1 MPESRKVARR
11 WHLGTVLLL
20 ALLAGCASQP
30 PAPAQPATEARPTPS
45 PDRSKVT
52 RPRATEAPA
61 TAVLDP
67 ENNIFFKDNE
77 LRLDPEDGQKL
88 QRHAQRLKDNPKL
101 RVTLVGYA
109 DDQGS
114 RSIQL
119 AKAEQR
125 LDAVFQSLRR
135 MGVPVRQLKRYPVGR
150 EKTSPGCNM
159 ADCRDNMRRVELVY
173 WE

>member
-1 MPESRKVARR
+1 MPEGLDVTRR
-11 WHLGTVLLL
+11 WRAAGTVLLL
-20 ALLAGCASQP
+20 ALLAGCAGQP
-30 PAPAQPATEARPTPS
+30 PAQPGTEAATAS

-52 RPRATEAPA
+52 RPRVAEASA
-61 TAVLDP
+61 TAALDP
-67 ENNIFFKDNE
+67 DNNIFFKADE
-77 LRLDPEDGQKL
+77 LRLDVEDGQKL

-114 RSIQL
+114 PSIQL

-135 MGVPVRQLKRYPVGR
+135 MGVPARQLKRYPVGR
-150 EKTSPGCNM
+150 EKTSPGCNT
-159 ADCRDNMRRVELVY
+159 AECRDNMRRVELVY
-173 WE
+173 WD

>member
-1 MPESRKVARR
+1 MPENHKVARR
-11 WHLGTVLLL
+11 RLSGPLLLL
-20 ALLAGCASQP
+20 ALLAGCAGQP
-30 PAPAQPATEARPTPS
+30 SAPAKPATEAATPS
-45 PDRSKVT
+45 ADRSKAT
-52 RPRATEAPA
+52 KPRVVEAPE

-67 ENNIFFKDNE
+67 ENNIFFKADE

-88 QRHAQRLKDNPKL
+88 QRHAQRLKENPKL

-114 RSIQL
+114 RAIQL

>member
-1 MPESRKVARR
+1 MPESHKVTRR
-11 WHLGTVLLL
+11 WHIGTLSLL
-20 ALLAGCASQP
+20 ALLAGCAGQTS
-30 PAPAQPATEARPTPS
+30 APTQPATEAAPPS
-45 PDRSKVT
+45 VDRSRVA
-52 RPRATEAPA
+52 RPRVVEAPA
-61 TAVLDP
+61 TTVLDP
-67 ENNIFFKDNE
+67 ENNIFFKADEIQLDSEDN
-77 LRLDPEDGQKL
+77 QKL

-135 MGVPVRQLKRYPVGR
+135 MGVAVRQLKRYPVGR
-150 EKTSPGCNM
+150 EKTNPGCNA
-159 ADCRDNMRRVELVY
+159 ADCHNTMRRVELVY

>member
-1 MPESRKVARR
+1 MAYR
-11 WHLGTVLLL
+11 WPLSAALLL
-20 ALLAGCASQP
+20 AVLAGCAGQP
-30 PAPAQPATEARPTPS
+30 PAPAQPATGAAPS
-45 PDRSKVT
+45 ADRSKVT
-52 RPRATEAPA
+52 RPRVVEAPA
-61 TAVLDP
+61 TAALDP
-67 ENNIFFKDNE
+67 ENNIFFKDDE

-114 RSIQL
+114 RAIQL

-135 MGVPVRQLKRYPVGR
+135 MGVAVRQLKRYPVGR
-150 EKTSPGCNM
+150 EKTNPGCNA
-159 ADCRDNMRRVELVY
+159 ADCHNTMRRVELVY

>member
-1 MPESRKVARR
+1 MVR
-11 WHLGTVLLL
+11 WRPGTVWLL
-20 ALLAGCASQP
+20 ALLAGCAGQP
-30 PAPAQPATEARPTPS
+30 SAPTQPTTEAAPS
-45 PDRSKVT
+45 ADRSKVT
-52 RPRATEAPA
+52 KPRVAEAPA
-61 TAVLDP
+61 TAALDS
-67 ENNIFFKDNE
+67 EHNIFFKDDE
-77 LRLDPEDGQKL
+77 LRLDPEDNQKL

-114 RSIQL
+114 RAIQL

-150 EKTSPGCNM
+150 EKTSPGCNT

-173 WE
+173 WD

>member
-1 MPESRKVARR
+1 MPESHKVAHR
-11 WHLGTVLLL
+11 WRLGTVSLL
-20 ALLAGCASQP
+20 ALLAGCAGQP
-30 PAPAQPATEARPTPS
+30 SPPAQPATEAATPS
-45 PDRSKVT
+45 VDRSRVA
-52 RPRATEAPA
+52 RPRVVEAPA
-61 TAVLDP
+61 AAVLDP
-67 ENNIFFKDNE
+67 ENNIFFKADE
-77 LRLDPEDGQKL
+77 TQLDPEDSQKL

-135 MGVPVRQLKRYPVGR
+135 MGVAVRQLKRYPVGR
-150 EKTSPGCNM
+150 EKTNPGCNA
-159 ADCRDNMRRVELVY
+159 ADCQNTMRRVELVY

>member
-1 MPESRKVARR
+1 MAYR
-11 WHLGTVLLL
+11 WRPGTVWLLV
-20 ALLAGCASQP
+20 LLAGCAGQP
-30 PAPAQPATEARPTPS
+30 SAPTQPTTEATPS
-45 PDRSKVT
+45 ADRSKVT
-52 RPRATEAPA
+52 KPRVAEAAA
-61 TAVLDP
+61 TAALDS
-67 ENNIFFKDNE
+67 EHNIFFKDDE
-77 LRLDPEDGQKL
+77 LRLDPEDNQKL

-114 RSIQL
+114 RAIQL

-150 EKTSPGCNM
+150 EKTSPGCNT

-173 WE
+173 RD